1 MGVGEQEELTGGHT
15 RGRNLGDHGY
25 VHYRD
30 GSKCTSKVIK
40 LYTSAYAV
48 RSVSIIPQQSHFLQ
62 LKK

>member
-15 RGRNLGDHGY
+15 RGRNLGDYGY

-48 RSVSIIPQQSHFLQ
+48 RSVPIIPQ
-62 LKK
+62 